1 MNREEFKQHFISA
14 LNELRIENPSDS
26 RFTVEPCFESDKG
39 YKAYDDI
46 MRLQV
51 LPKARTMSFDQ
62 VISILTLWEGYF
74 PCWIDIGKRNND
86 VVLKTSLRMRK
97 VQKNDNVGMFPFRI
111 VIDYKEV
118 ELQSRLPYIVK
129 HAFYL
134 IQMRGSMFNPD
145 NIYDRIPS
153 TYCTFPIE
161 DSEASLQILSNALE
175 SFQGNCKWCVFKG
188 PFSRKNLYVISTEAV
203 RKYEQ
208 ECFEKEMTCSE
219 QEYFG
224 EQEYKLLCEN
234 AVADMEELCNWVY
247 QKVNSLEN
255 QQFYRR

>member
-1 MNREEFKQHFISA
+1 MNKEEFEQHFILA
-14 LNELRIENPSDS
+14 LNELEINNHADAI
-26 RFTVEPCFESDKG
+26 FLVEPCVESDKP
-39 YKAYDDI
+39 YNATDDI

-51 LPKARTMSFDQ
+51 LPKARKMSFNQ
-62 VISILTLWEGYF
+62 VIEIMTIWEGYF
-74 PCWIDIGKRNND
+74 PCWIDIGMQNGD
-86 VVLKTSLRMRK
+86 IVLRTSLRMRR
-97 VQKNDNVGMFPFRI
+97 VQKGHNIGIFPFRI

-153 TYCTFPIE
+153 TYCIFPTE
-161 DSEASLQILSNALE
+161 KSEASIQTLSNALE
-175 SFQGNCKWCVFKG
+175 SFQGKCKWCLFKE
-188 PFSRKNLYVISTEAV
+188 PFSRKNLYVISTEEG
-203 RKYEQ
+203 RDYEQ
-208 ECFEKEMTCSE
+208 ECFEKEITISK

-224 EQEYKLLCEN
+224 EQKYKLLCEN

-247 QKVNSLEN
+247 QKVNS
-255 QQFYRR
+255 

>member
-1 MNREEFKQHFISA
+1 MNREEFKQHFILA
-14 LNELRIENPSDS
+14 LSELGIEDPADS
-26 RFTVEPCFESDKG
+26 SFFVEPCFEPDKG

-51 LPKARTMSFDQ
+51 LPKARKMPFEQ
-62 VISILTLWEGYF
+62 VISILNLWEGYF

-97 VQKNDNVGMFPFRI
+97 VQKNDNVGMFPFRV

-118 ELQSRLPYIVK
+118 ELQSRLPYIVE

-134 IQMRGSMFNPD
+134 IQMKGSMFNPD

-153 TYCTFPIE
+153 TYCIFPIE

-188 PFSRKNLYVISTEAV
+188 PFSSKDLYVISTEAV

-247 QKVNSLEN
+247 QKVNN
-255 QQFYRR
+255 

>member
-145 NIYDRIPS
+145 NIYDCIPS
-153 TYCTFPIE
+153 TYCIFPIE

-247 QKVNSLEN
+247 QKVNS
-255 QQFYRR
+255 

>member
-1 MNREEFKQHFISA
+1 MNREEFKQHFILA

-26 RFTVEPCFESDKG
+26 LYTVEPCFEPDKG
-39 YKAYDDI
+39 YKTYDDI

-51 LPKARTMSFDQ
+51 LPKARTMSFEQ
-62 VISILTLWEGYF
+62 VIGILTLWEGYF

-86 VVLKTSLRMRK
+86 IVLKTSLRMRK
-97 VQKNDNVGMFPFRI
+97 VQKKDNVGMFPFRI
-111 VIDYKEV
+111 VIDFKEV
-118 ELQSRLPYIVK
+118 ELQSRLPHIVR

-134 IQMRGSMFNPD
+134 IQMRGSMFNLD

-153 TYCTFPIE
+153 TYCIFPIE
-161 DSEASLQILSNALE
+161 DSEASLKILLNALE

-208 ECFEKEMTCSE
+208 ECFEKEKTCSE

-247 QKVNSLEN
+247 QKVNS
-255 QQFYRR
+255 

>member
-1 MNREEFKQHFISA
+1 
-14 LNELRIENPSDS
+14 
-26 RFTVEPCFESDKG
+26 
-39 YKAYDDI
+39 

-51 LPKARTMSFDQ
+51 LPKARTMSFEQ
-62 VISILTLWEGYF
+62 VIGILTLWEGYF
-74 PCWIDIGKRNND
+74 PCWIEIGKRNND
-86 VVLKTSLRMRK
+86 IVLKTSLRMRK
-97 VQKNDNVGMFPFRI
+97 VQKKDNVGMFPFRI
-111 VIDYKEV
+111 VIDYKKV
-118 ELQSRLPYIVK
+118 ELQSRLPYIVR

-153 TYCTFPIE
+153 TYCIFPIE
-161 DSEASLQILSNALE
+161 DSEASLKILSNALE

-203 RKYEQ
+203 RKYEH

-247 QKVNSLEN
+247 QKVNS
-255 QQFYRR
+255 

>member
-1 MNREEFKQHFISA
+1 MNREEFKQHFILA

-26 RFTVEPCFESDKG
+26 LFTVEPCFEPDKG

-51 LPKARTMSFDQ
+51 LPKARTMSFEQ
-62 VISILTLWEGYF
+62 VIGILTLWEGYF

-97 VQKNDNVGMFPFRI
+97 VQKNDNVGIFPFRI
-111 VIDYKEV
+111 VTNYKEV
-118 ELQSRLPYIVK
+118 ELQSRLSYIVK

-153 TYCTFPIE
+153 TYCIFPIE
-161 DSEASLQILSNALE
+161 GSEASLQILSNALE

-203 RKYEQ
+203 RKNEH

-219 QEYFG
+219 QEFFG

-247 QKVNSLEN
+247 QKVNS
-255 QQFYRR
+255 

>member
-1 MNREEFKQHFISA
+1 MNREEFKQHFILA
-14 LNELRIENPSDS
+14 LNELGIENPSDS
-26 RFTVEPCFESDKG
+26 LFTVEPCFEPDKG

-62 VISILTLWEGYF
+62 VIGILTLWEGYF
-74 PCWIDIGKRNND
+74 PCWIEIGKRNND
-86 VVLKTSLRMRK
+86 IVLKTSLRMRK
-97 VQKNDNVGMFPFRI
+97 VQKSDNVGMFPFRI

-118 ELQSRLPYIVK
+118 ELQSRLSYIVK

-153 TYCTFPIE
+153 TYCIFPIE

-247 QKVNSLEN
+247 QKVNS
-255 QQFYRR
+255 